1 MPRALFI
8 RLAPW
13 LRFQNRHPHD
23 LMWPCSLLYSAAI
36 ARQSGWQARVLDTHV
51 EPMDPQALC
60 NEVVND
66 GADVV
71 FIDSMTPTI
80 QWSIEL
86 AELLRARAPSVR
98 IYGIGQHASARP
110 HDVLDERGLFD
121 GILRGEH
128 EAGIAALLSG
138 QAFDTVPG
146 ATTWDGEVHEHGSH
160 AEVKDLGALPPLD
173 PQGLHLDRY
182 RMQSATVP
190 QFGKVRWGFLLT
202 SRGCPFPCT
211 FCSQTLRQSY
221 GRGFRGQPAEQVVDD
236 VLRLNRDVGMTAW
249 YTIDDV
255 FSLNRERVAA
265 ICEGLIAAGAP
276 TRWVIQT
283 RGELVD
289 PELCRLMK
297 RAGCVGVKMG
307 VESGVPRVLKQIRKQ
322 STPDQ
327 MRAGAKAVKES
338 GLQLTAYYMLGHPSE
353 TRDEMD
359 QTFRFARELDA
370 DMIQVAFHT
379 PYPGSQSWKD
389 QMGHVEDL
397 GELNHYET
405 QHVNLSE
412 VDNATLEKIQ
422 RQFYLRYYLHPRVLT
437 RYLRRR
443 LLYRATD
450 AGEWK
455 LAAGTIKYLLLSRGV
470 A

>member
-13 LRFQNRHPHD
+13 LRFKNRHPHD
-23 LMWPCSLLYSAAI
+23 LMWPCSLLYSAGI
-36 ARQSGWQARVLDTHV
+36 ARRCGWEARVLDTHV
-51 EPMDPQALC
+51 EPLNPEQLAQ
-60 NEVVND
+60 EVLQD
-66 GADVV
+66 GPEIV

-80 QWSIEL
+80 QWSLEL
-86 AELLRARAPSVR
+86 ARLLRDRAPSLR
-98 IYGIGQHASARP
+98 IIAIGQHASARP
-110 HDVLDERGLFD
+110 QDVLDDNSPFEAV
-121 GILRGEH
+121 IRGEH
-128 EAGIAALLSG
+128 EASMEALFSG
-138 QAFDTVPG
+138 TAISELPG
-146 ATTWDGEVHEHGSH
+146 GTTWDGTLQLHGGH
-160 AEVKDLGALPPLD
+160 AEVKDLGALPPID

-190 QFGKVRWGFLLT
+190 RFGRVRWGFLLT

-221 GRGFRGQPAEQVVDD
+221 GRGYRGQPAEQVVDD
-236 VLRLNRDVGMTAW
+236 VLRLHRDVGMNAW

-255 FSLNRERVAA
+255 FSLDRDRVAA
-265 ICEGLIAAGAP
+265 TCEGLIRAGAP
-276 TRWVIQT
+276 TRWIIQT

-289 PELCRLMK
+289 PELCKLMK

-327 MRAGAKAVKES
+327 MRAGAHAVKS
-338 GLQLTAYYMLGHPSE
+338 AGLQLTAYYMLGHPTE
-353 TRDEMD
+353 TLDEME

-379 PYPGSQSWKD
+379 PYPGSDSWD
-389 QMGHVEDL
+389 EQMGHVEDL

-412 VDNATLEKIQ
+412 VDNATLEQVQ
-422 RQFYLRYYLHPRVLT
+422 RSFYLRYYLHPRT
-437 RYLRRR
+437 FSRYVRRR
-443 LLYRATD
+443 LIYRAAD
-450 AGEWK
+450 LGEWR
-455 LAAGTIKYLLLSRGV
+455 LAAGTLKYLLLRRGV

>member
-13 LRFQNRHPHD
+13 LRFKNRHPHD

-36 ARQSGWQARVLDTHV
+36 ARREGWSARVLDTHV
-51 EPMDPQALC
+51 AQMDPAQITADILQDGA
-60 NEVVND
+60 EVV
-66 GADVV
+66 
-71 FIDSMTPTI
+71 FLDSMTPTI
-80 QWSIEL
+80 QWSLEV
-86 AELLRARAPSVR
+86 ARQVRAASPTVR
-98 IYGIGQHASARP
+98 LYAIGQHASARP
-110 HDVLDERGLFD
+110 QDVLTEDGPFD
-121 GILRGEH
+121 GVLRGEH
-128 EAGIAALLSG
+128 EAAIAALLG
-138 QAFDTVPG
+138 GATLAEVPG
-146 ATTWDGEVHEHGSH
+146 GAEWDGGLQLHGKH
-160 AEVKDLGALPPLD
+160 AEVKDVAGLPPLD

-190 QFGKVRWGFLLT
+190 SFGRVRWGFLLT

-221 GRGFRGQPAEQVVDD
+221 GRGYRGQPAAQVVDD
-236 VLRLNRDVGMTAW
+236 VLRLHRDVGMNAW

-255 FSLNRERVAA
+255 FSLDRDRVAET
-265 ICEGLIAAGAP
+265 CEGLIAAGAP

-327 MRAGAKAVKES
+327 MRAGAQAVKGA

-353 TRDEMD
+353 TRDEME

-379 PYPGSQSWKD
+379 PYPGSQSWED
-389 QMGHVEDL
+389 QMGHVDDL

-412 VDNATLEKIQ
+412 VDNATLEQIQ
-422 RQFYLRYYLHPRVLT
+422 RNFYLRYYLHPRVFG

-443 LLYRATD
+443 LLYRAAD
-450 AGEWK
+450 PGEWK
-455 LAAGTIKYLLLSRGV
+455 LAAGTLKYLLLRRGV